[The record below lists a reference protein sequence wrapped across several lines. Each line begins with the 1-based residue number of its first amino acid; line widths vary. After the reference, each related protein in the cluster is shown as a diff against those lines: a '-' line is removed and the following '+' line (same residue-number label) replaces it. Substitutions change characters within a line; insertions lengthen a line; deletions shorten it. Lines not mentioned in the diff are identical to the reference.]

1 MPLISLKRLPSHWWI
16 IFDLTAK
23 DTKVSQWK
31 AMGKFESFNENLLSR
46 EVLNIAYEV
55 HTKLGPGL
63 LENAYK
69 QVLFFKLNQAG
80 FQVEIEKPMPLII
93 DDIKLDL
100 GYKIDLLVENKLVLE
115 LKSVESLTDIHTA
128 QILNYL
134 KLGKFKLGLLINFN
148 EIRLKYGIKRVVN
161 GLED

>member
-1 MPLISLKRLPSHWWI
+1 
-16 IFDLTAK
+16 
-23 DTKVSQWK
+23 
-31 AMGKFESFNENLLSR
+31 MGKFELFNENQLSR

-100 GYKIDLLVENKLVLE
+100 GYK
-115 LKSVESLTDIHTA
+115 
-128 QILNYL
+128 
-134 KLGKFKLGLLINFN
+134 LIYWSKTNWYWN
-148 EIRLKYGIKRVVN
+148 SNRLKA
-161 GLED
+161 